1 MFDEFME
8 ELRRRQAEATGR
20 RRPQSGADGEESPI
34 NDDPESASDDDAEG
48 TTPLDET
55 DDEPGVFDAD
65 EPDPEPEPLRPLG
78 GRGQGSGGRPPRGRR
93 RRRTAGGPG
102 DGGPSIRRQVALG
115 IVVVLVI
122 FVVLMAVVGL
132 ELWTDAIWYTSV
144 GFGDVFFSRLRMQ
157 GVLFIIGAAATL
169 AILLFNLWLA
179 GRLLPPAGEGSIGG
193 SLRAFVDRLNEAA
206 EAQRGG
212 QARPTGPWDPR
223 RPGQRPPID
232 VSPIDLPDPTP
243 IGRAIIA
250 IVAVLVAVTVGGA
263 LASNWETIALWV
275 NRVPYAANGGQ
286 AVTDPIF
293 GRDIS
298 FFLFDLP
305 FLRFL
310 QVTVIGL
317 VIASLV
323 VAAAR
328 YLVAALANRAVFSTA
343 VRVHL
348 GVLAGLFLLAIAVG
362 YQLDKFELVYSTRGI
377 ATGVSY
383 TDFHAQLLA
392 FDVLTGFSAVAAAFL
407 VGGALAR
414 VTWPLALTLAV
425 WFLASI
431 GIGRLYPAAI
441 QQFTVKPNEFAQEQ
455 PYIANNIAMTRLAF
469 DLNDWELRDYQGES
483 PLTEDLIQEHQ
494 ATFLNARL
502 WDYRP
507 LGETLDQLQTVR
519 QYYAFTDVDTDRYP
533 LGDDNRQVMLAAREL
548 ALDKNPLATGWV
560 NERVIYTHGIGVAM
574 VPVNEVASQG
584 QPHLV
589 IENLP
594 PKSSEGAPDITEP
607 RVYFG
612 ERPSSY
618 VVVGARQAEFDYP
631 RGQTAGGADV
641 PVETRWTGKTG
652 IKLDTT
658 LARLLFALRFGDLN
672 LLISDQVTADSQLL
686 FHRSLSDRL
695 PRIAPFLQYDHDP
708 YVVIDGA
715 GKLVYIQDAYTTSDR
730 FPHAQEFDPANLVT
744 TSLSPAPFNYIRNSV
759 KIVEN
764 AYDGTM
770 TFYVND
776 PDDPLIRAWE
786 GVFPTLF
793 RPMSEFPA
801 DLRPHLRVPEE
812 LFNVETQVY
821 GRYHV
826 QNELTFYQQDDLWT
840 VPSTKTNEQSLANE
854 AYYVIMSL
862 PERVNPEFLLLQPM
876 IPKGR
881 PNMIAWVAAQ
891 NDGANYGHT
900 LVYRFP
906 TGTSVFG
913 PAQIEAQIDA
923 DPEISAQISLW
934 NASGSEVVRGNLIVV
949 PVGNS
954 IIYLQP
960 VYLRSTSTKFPAF
973 QKIIV
978 ASPTTVVWAN
988 TLRQALDQLLRDQA
1002 GGPGPSPSP
1011 GPTPTP
1017 GPSGQPT
1024 PTPGP
1029 GSTPPAG
1036 DVAALVE
1043 YANQHFELAQQA
1055 LRDGNFAKYG
1065 EEIALV
1071 QQALSQLDALVGAS
1085 TAPSSAPS
1093 PSP

>member
-20 RRPQSGADGEESPI
+20 RRPQSAADDEELPI
-34 NDDPESASDDDAEG
+34 NDDADADPSDERGDASTDDVDDDA
-48 TTPLDET
+48 
-55 DDEPGVFDAD
+55 GVFED
-65 EPDPEPEPLRPLG
+65 EPEPEPIRPVG
-78 GRGQGSGGRPPRGRR
+78 GRGPGAGGRPPRGPGGRR
-93 RRRTAGGPG
+93 GVGGPG
-102 DGGPSIRRQVALG
+102 DGGPSIRRQVFLG
-115 IVVVLVI
+115 IAIVLAIVVV
-122 FVVLMAVVGL
+122 FMAVAGL

-144 GFGDVFFSRLRMQ
+144 GFGDVFFTRLRIQ
-157 GVLFIIGAAATL
+157 VLLFLIGAAATL

-193 SLRAFVDRLNEAA
+193 SLRAFIDRLNEAA
-206 EAQRGG
+206 EAQRGT

-243 IGRAIIA
+243 IGRAVIA
-250 IVAVLVAVTVGGA
+250 IVAVLIAVTVGGA

-298 FFLFDLP
+298 FFLFELP
-305 FLRFL
+305 FLRFV
-310 QVTVIGL
+310 QVTLIGL

-328 YLVAALANRAVFSTA
+328 YLVAALANRAVFSTG

-348 GVLAGLFLLAIAVG
+348 GALAGLFLLAIAVG

-392 FDVLTGFSAVAAAFL
+392 FDVLTGFSAIAAAFL
-407 VGGALAR
+407 VGGALSR

-455 PYIANNIAMTRLAF
+455 PFIANNIAMTRLAF
-469 DLNDWELRDYQGES
+469 DLNDWEVRDYQGES
-483 PLTEDLIQEHQ
+483 PLTESLIQEHQ

-519 QYYAFTDVDTDRYP
+519 QYYAFTDVDTDRYK
-533 LGDDNRQVMLAAREL
+533 LGDDNRQVMLAVREL

-594 PKSSEGAPDITEP
+594 PKSTEGAPDITEP

-641 PVETRWTGKTG
+641 PVETRWSGKTG

-672 LLISDQVTADSQLL
+672 LLISDQVTSDSQLL

-708 YVVIDGA
+708 YVAIDGS
-715 GKLVYIQDAYTTSDR
+715 GRLVYIQDAYTTSDR
-730 FPHAQEFDPANLVT
+730 FPHAQPFDPADLVT
-744 TSLSPAPFNYIRNSV
+744 TSLATAPINYIRNSV

-793 RPMSEFPA
+793 RPMTEFPA

-854 AYYVIMSL
+854 AYYVIMSQ
-862 PERVNPEFLLLQPM
+862 PEAVNPEFLLLQPM

-891 NDGANYGHT
+891 NDGASYGHT

-978 ASPTTVVWAN
+978 ASPTTVVWGN

-1002 GGPGPSPSP
+1002 GGPGPGPSP

-1017 GPSGQPT
+1017 GPSAQPT

-1085 TAPSSAPS
+1085 NAPSSAPS
-1093 PSP
+1093 ASP

>member
-20 RRPQSGADGEESPI
+20 RQPQSAADGEESPI
-34 NDDPESASDDDAEG
+34 NDDADSDRSNDARDDASTDDVDDESANFED
-48 TTPLDET
+48 
-55 DDEPGVFDAD
+55 
-65 EPDPEPEPLRPLG
+65 DPEPEPEPIRPLG
-78 GRGQGSGGRPPRGRR
+78 GRGPGGGGRPPRGPRGRR
-93 RRRTAGGPG
+93 GVGGPG
-102 DGGPSIRRQVALG
+102 DGGPSIRRQVVLG
-115 IVVVLVI
+115 IAIVLVVFVVV
-122 FVVLMAVVGL
+122 MAVAGL
-132 ELWTDAIWYTSV
+132 ELWTDAIWYASV
-144 GFGDVFFSRLRMQ
+144 GFGDVFFTRLRIQ
-157 GVLFIIGAAATL
+157 GVLFLIGAAATL

-193 SLRAFVDRLNEAA
+193 SLRAFIDRLNEAA
-206 EAQRGG
+206 EAQRGS

-243 IGRAIIA
+243 IGRAVIA
-250 IVAVLVAVTVGGA
+250 IVAVLIAVTVGGA

-298 FFLFDLP
+298 FFLFELP
-305 FLRFL
+305 FLRFV
-310 QVTVIGL
+310 QVTLIGL
-317 VIASLV
+317 IIASLI

-328 YLVAALANRAVFSTA
+328 YLVAALANRAVFSTG

-348 GVLAGLFLLAIAVG
+348 GILAGLFLLAIAVG

-383 TDFHAQLLA
+383 TDSHAQMLA
-392 FDVLTGFSAVAAAFL
+392 FDVLTGFSAIAAAFL
-407 VGGALAR
+407 VGGALSR

-455 PYIANNIAMTRLAF
+455 PFIANNIAMTRLAF
-469 DLNDWELRDYQGES
+469 DLNDWEVRDYQGES
-483 PLTEDLIQEHQ
+483 PLTESLIQEHQ

-519 QYYAFTDVDTDRYP
+519 QYYAFTDVDTDRYK
-533 LGDDNRQVMLAAREL
+533 LGDDNRQVMLAVREL

-672 LLISDQVTADSQLL
+672 LLISDQVTSDSQLL

-708 YVVIDGA
+708 YVAIDGS
-715 GKLVYIQDAYTTSDR
+715 GRLVYIQDAYTTSDR
-730 FPHAQEFDPANLVT
+730 FPHAQPFDPADLVT
-744 TSLSPAPFNYIRNSV
+744 TSLASAPFNYIRNSV

-776 PDDPLIRAWE
+776 PDDPLIRAWQ

-793 RPMSEFPA
+793 RPMTEFPA

-854 AYYVIMSL
+854 AYYVIMSQ
-862 PERVNPEFLLLQPM
+862 PEAVNPEFLLLQPM

-891 NDGANYGHT
+891 NDGASYGHT

-978 ASPTTVVWAN
+978 ASPTTVVWGN

-1085 TAPSSAPS
+1085 TAPSLAPTAS
-1093 PSP
+1093 P